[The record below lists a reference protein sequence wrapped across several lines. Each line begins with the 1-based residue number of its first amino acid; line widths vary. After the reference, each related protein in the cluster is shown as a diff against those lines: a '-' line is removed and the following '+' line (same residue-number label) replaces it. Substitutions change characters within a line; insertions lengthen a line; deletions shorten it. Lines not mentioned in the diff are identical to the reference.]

1 VRRALAPGGQVI
13 ISECVRPFPGQ
24 TLYPEFVFNLMGTF
38 RAPRLH
44 PDYRPNGGFL
54 MTEQWT
60 HALEVAGF
68 HDVRVLPDI
77 GRIRDVLPT
86 FYAAAIGA
94 RRGA

>member
-1 VRRALAPGGQVI
+1 
-13 ISECVRPFPGQ
+13 
-24 TLYPEFVFNLMGTF
+24 VFNLMGTF